1 MSKLSQL
8 QGKGKVFKI
17 GGIDLELKPLSVDD
31 LGLFSVDPNAPM
43 EKQLEMTK
51 KLIAKVLRT
60 AVPDATDLEID
71 NISLEHLDALMKA
84 ITSLHNLSGGDS
96 GTSKIKSFI
105 KARQKGKTGTPS
117 GDDVTE
123 S

>member
-8 QGKGKVFKI
+8 QGKSKTFKI

-31 LGLFSVDPNAPM
+31 LELFSASESSTM
-43 EKQLEMTK
+43 EQQMGMAK
-51 KLIAKVLRT
+51 KLIAKVLKNSI
-60 AVPDATDLEID
+60 PDATDEEIK
-71 NISLEHLDALMKA
+71 NISVEHLQDMMKA
-84 ITSLHNLSGGDS
+84 ITSLHNLSEGDS
-96 GTSKIKSFI
+96 GTSKIKAFI

-117 GDDVTE
+117 GDDVIK